1 MKSKIFI
8 SIIYI
13 IISCVIS
20 ISLAAGIVY
29 LLDIQSEMA
38 AMIIGISMGTLIPNF
53 TTNIILQKYLK

>member
-20 ISLAAGIVY
+20 ISLAVGIIY

-38 AMIIGISMGTLIPNF
+38 AMIIGISMGTLIPNL